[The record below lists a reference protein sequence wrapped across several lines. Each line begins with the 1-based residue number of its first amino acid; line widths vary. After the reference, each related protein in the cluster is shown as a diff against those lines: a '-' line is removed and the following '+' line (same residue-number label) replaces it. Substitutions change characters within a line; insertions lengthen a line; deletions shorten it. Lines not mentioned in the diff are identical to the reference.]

1 MSVELTGQRVL
12 VVGAS
17 SGIGR
22 QIALEAAAAGA
33 TVAFS
38 ARRRD
43 KLESAVAEAGGGE
56 VVVGDVRKPEDC
68 TAILEDAVAAIGG
81 IDLLVFATGVT
92 PLMPMKDIDGDQLR
106 DVFLTNVIG
115 ALTLITA
122 AATTVSPGGLIAY
135 LGSDSV
141 GSPYPGMVHY
151 AASKA
156 ALDEGVDG
164 LRREYPDVRFTRV
177 AVGPTAGTEIALE
190 YDPEVTARLLP
201 EMLRFGAVTERH
213 MSAPDLGK
221 LVIEMLAPALSH
233 RDIEVESI
241 VIRPPGGPLPWG
253 TDLDAMMDVNR
264 AFTDP
269 DSAGA

>member
-1 MSVELTGQRVL
+1 MSVELAGQRVL

-22 QIALEAAAAGA
+22 HIALEAAAAGA
-33 TVAFS
+33 TVAFA

-43 KLESAVAEAGGGE
+43 RLESAVKEAGGGE

-68 TAILEDAVAAIGG
+68 ISILDDAVAAMGG
-81 IDLLVFATGVT
+81 VDLLVFATGIT
-92 PLMPMKDIDGDQLR
+92 PLVRMEDIDAATLL
-106 DVFLTNVIG
+106 DVFTTNTIG

-122 AATTVSPGGLIAY
+122 AAGKVAPGGLIAY
-135 LGSDSV
+135 IGSDSV

-164 LRREYPDVRFTRV
+164 LRREYPDVRFTRL

-201 EMLRFGAVTERH
+201 EMLRFAAATERH
-213 MSAPDLGK
+213 MTAPDLGK
-221 LVIEMLAPALSH
+221 LVVEMLAPALHH
-233 RDIEVESI
+233 RDIEVEDI

-253 TDLDAMMDVNR
+253 TDMNALMEVNK

-269 DSAGA
+269 DAGRA